1 MKAES
6 RLPPCHRQVVV
17 DTNVI
22 ISAVLSPR
30 GAPALLL
37 KRFFREGQLVFS
49 AATFDELKTRLWR
62 PKFDPYFTLEERQA
76 FLHAMA
82 SSARWCEDT
91 QAEGAWC
98 RDPSDNKFIALAL
111 ATQATRLITGDDD
124 LLCLNP
130 LGELR
135 ILTPRQALDE
145 LVAGST
151 A

>member
-6 RLPPCHRQVVV
+6 RLPPCYRQVVV

-49 AATFDELKTRLWR
+49 AATFDELTTRLWR
-62 PKFDPYFTLEERQA
+62 PKFDPWFTLEERQA
-76 FLHAMA
+76 LLHNMA
-82 SSARWCEDT
+82 SSARWCEDA
-91 QAEGAWC
+91 QAGGAWC
-98 RDPSDNKFIALAL
+98 RDPDDDKFIALAL
-111 ATQATRLITGDDD
+111 AARATRLVTDDDD
-124 LLCLNP
+124 LLCLDP

-135 ILTPRQALDE
+135 ILTARAALDE
-145 LVAGST
+145 LVAGPSP
-151 A
+151 

>member
-6 RLPPCHRQVVV
+6 RLPPYYRQVVV

-22 ISAVLSPR
+22 ISAVLSPH

-37 KRFFREGQLVFS
+37 KRFLREGQLVFS

-76 FLHAMA
+76 FLHNLA
-82 SSARWCEDT
+82 SSARWCEDA

-98 RDPSDNKFIALAL
+98 RDPDDNKFIALAL
-111 ATQATRLITGDDD
+111 AAQATRLITGDDD
-124 LLCLNP
+124 LLCLDP
-130 LGELR
+130 LDALR

-145 LVAGST
+145 LQSGT
-151 A
+151 